1 MIDYCAMSLLYQHA
15 LEFGIDLTPTQQEQF
30 ETYYRLLIEWN
41 EKFNLTAI
49 TEYTSVQLKHF
60 LDSLSAAPVLL
71 KEGAAEKR
79 LIDIGA
85 GAGFPGMPLAL
96 AFPDLRVTLLE
107 ATGKKVRFLDQVI
120 RELDLQNVTAVPA
133 RAEEYAR
140 LSPHREDFDFAVA
153 RALAPMRTL
162 IEYTLPFVR
171 VGGIAIAYKAV
182 DAEQETAETKRG
194 ITILG
199 GRLREIVAVKLGD
212 LDDVRHLV
220 VIDKVAP
227 TPDQY
232 PRGGGL
238 PKNKPL

>member
-1 MIDYCAMSLLYQHA
+1 MSILYQHA
-15 LEFGIDLTPTQQEQF
+15 REFGVDLTPTQQEQF
-30 ETYYRLLIEWN
+30 EKYYHLLVEWN

-60 LDSLSAAPVLL
+60 LDSLSAAPILL
-71 KEGAAEKR
+71 KEGAADKR

-85 GAGFPGMPLAL
+85 GAGLPGLPLAL

-107 ATGKKVRFLDQVI
+107 ATGKKVRFLDEVI
-120 RELDLQNVTAVPA
+120 RELDLQNVMAVPA

-140 LSPHREDFDFAVA
+140 LSPHREEFDFAVA

-162 IEYTLPFVR
+162 VEYTLPFVR
-171 VGGIAIAYKAV
+171 VGGLAIAYKAV
-182 DAEQETAETKRG
+182 DAEQETGEARHG
-194 ITILG
+194 IRTLG
-199 GRLREIVAVKLGD
+199 GRVREIVSVKLGD
-212 LDDVRHLV
+212 LDDVRRLV

-227 TPDQY
+227 TPDKY